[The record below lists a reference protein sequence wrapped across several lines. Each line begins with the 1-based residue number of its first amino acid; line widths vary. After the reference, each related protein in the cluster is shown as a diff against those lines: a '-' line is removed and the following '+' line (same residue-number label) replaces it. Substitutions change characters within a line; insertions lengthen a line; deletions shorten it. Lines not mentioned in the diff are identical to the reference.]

1 MGYHPFCGAFDGC
14 RQKGDITMKT
24 ETLSQL
30 GVVLLLLTGCGSSK
44 PSDTSQPREAVK
56 TALSAIQDDRL
67 DDFRS
72 TLSPELASKIGDEPS
87 LLKLRATLAEHQEI
101 SLGDEIINREV
112 TDPAAAAEDE
122 RRVISQEF
130 SEQILGRG
138 TGKYFKLLYMATVRC
153 DFHTQE
159 TTRVRQGGG
168 RVPTK
173 EMKEVQTCLISA
185 LD

>member
-1 MGYHPFCGAFDGC
+1 MNA
-14 RQKGDITMKT
+14 K
-24 ETLSQL
+24 TLSLL
-30 GVVLLLLTGCGSSK
+30 GVVLLLLAGCGSSK

-72 TLSPELASKIGDEPS
+72 TLSPDLAKKIGDEPS
-87 LLKLRATLAEHQEI
+87 LLKMRATLAEHQEI
-101 SLGDEIINREV
+101 SLGDEIIIREV
-112 TDPAAAAEDE
+112 ADPAAADEDE
-122 RRVISQEF
+122 RRVITQEF

-138 TGKYFKLLYMATVRC
+138 TGKYFKLLYMASVRC
-153 DFHTQE
+153 DFHAQE

-173 EMKEVQTCLISA
+173 EMKEVQTCQITQLE
-185 LD
+185 

>member
-1 MGYHPFCGAFDGC
+1 MNA
-14 RQKGDITMKT
+14 KN
-24 ETLSQL
+24 LSQL
-30 GVVLLLLTGCGSSK
+30 GVVLILLTGCGSSK

-72 TLSPELASKIGDEPS
+72 TLSPDLANKIGDEPS
-87 LLKLRATLAEHQEI
+87 LLKMRAALAEHQEI
-101 SLGDEIINREV
+101 SLGDEIIIREV

-122 RRVISQEF
+122 RRVITQEF

-159 TTRVRQGGG
+159 MTRVKQSGAG
-168 RVPTK
+168 VPSK
-173 EMKEVQTCLISA
+173 QVKEVQTCQITQLE
-185 LD
+185 